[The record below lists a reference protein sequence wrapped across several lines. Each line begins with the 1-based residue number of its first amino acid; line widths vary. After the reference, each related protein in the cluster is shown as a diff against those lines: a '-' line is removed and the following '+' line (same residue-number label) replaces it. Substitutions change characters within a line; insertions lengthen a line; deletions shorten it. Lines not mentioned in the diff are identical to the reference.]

1 MFDKENKR
9 ILVDIPLWVFLRMHF
24 RMPQS
29 ELRMMSDLVHGF
41 WITAIDRMSKF
52 PRLIVN

>member
-9 ILVDIPLWVFLRMHF
+9 ILVDIPLWVFLRMHL

-29 ELRMMSDLVHGF
+29 ELRNDVRLGAWF
-41 WITAIDRMSKF
+41 WITAIDRMNKSL
-52 PRLIVN
+52 PLIVN